1 MRRQLKV
8 FFSLV
13 LVDLLGLAMAL
24 VLSLVLRQHVL
35 PYFSSLFQQDVPL
48 RVEYLWLF
56 AIGISV
62 FAYDGLYVHRHTA
75 WEEFRHLLRSVS
87 ITMILFLAAMTVVKR
102 GADVSRPALVMAW
115 VLAPGILLGL
125 RLWLKKHL
133 LSRCAFWLRKVLIA
147 GVNTDAC
154 QVAGHLRHFPELG
167 YEVVGFIGDVHGGAD
182 ESEPNFGSLDQ
193 LEAVIKQQ
201 QIDELIIALPG
212 ESRIRQFELLKRAEG
227 LVPRVSVLPEL
238 FDADKLNVEV
248 EKVERYFF
256 LSFQN
261 NLMKRSNRY
270 LKSFFEI
277 VTLMALFPLW
287 GGVLLGLCLA
297 VKLSSPGPVFF
308 LQKRI
313 GNGGREFWCFK
324 FRTMVLDADE
334 CLEQYLVEN
343 PLARHEWDNERKL
356 KNDPR
361 ITPIGR
367 ILRRTSLD
375 ELPQMFNVLKGEMS
389 LIGPRPIVAEEIE
402 KYGNYFSYYKSVCPG
417 ISGLW
422 QVSGRNDV
430 DYAQRVMLDTFY
442 VRNWSL
448 WLDFMIL
455 LRTIP
460 AVLRKNGAY

>member
-1 MRRQLKV
+1 
-8 FFSLV
+8 
-13 LVDLLGLAMAL
+13 
-24 VLSLVLRQHVL
+24 
-35 PYFSSLFQQDVPL
+35 
-48 RVEYLWLF
+48 
-56 AIGISV
+56 
-62 FAYDGLYVHRHTA
+62 
-75 WEEFRHLLRSVS
+75 
-87 ITMILFLAAMTVVKR
+87 
-102 GADVSRPALVMAW
+102 
-115 VLAPGILLGL
+115 
-125 RLWLKKHL
+125 
-133 LSRCAFWLRKVLIA
+133 
-147 GVNTDAC
+147 
-154 QVAGHLRHFPELG
+154 
-167 YEVVGFIGDVHGGAD
+167 
-182 ESEPNFGSLDQ
+182 
-193 LEAVIKQQ
+193 
-201 QIDELIIALPG
+201 
-212 ESRIRQFELLKRAEG
+212 
-227 LVPRVSVLPEL
+227 
-238 FDADKLNVEV
+238 
-248 EKVERYFF
+248 
-256 LSFQN
+256 
-261 NLMKRSNRY
+261 MKRSNRY
-270 LKSFFEI
+270 LKSFFVI